1 MKFSAFAFTL
11 LFAGA
16 FAAPNPAEKLEARMN
31 CAQCIA
37 VYSASSC
44 TAPGAVENGCGSL
57 AKNLDSAPKGSL
69 ANRYGFMDIGQIRR
83 YDGDQRQ
90 LGFDGY

>member
-1 MKFSAFAFTL
+1 MKFASFALTL
-11 LFAGA
+11 LLTGA
-16 FAAPNPAEKLEARMN
+16 FAAPNPAQKLEARMN

-57 AKNLDSAPKGSL
+57 AKNLASAAKGPPL
-69 ANRYGFMDIGQIRR
+69 RNGTALRPLNG
-83 YDGDQRQ
+83 
-90 LGFDGY
+90 